1 MDKFGVIKKTVY
13 QFDPSAW
20 TVGRAYRISV
30 WEPLMKLDV
39 IEARDGLFLGIDK
52 IDGELRFIIIENGKD
67 SPFRV
72 TVDDYISGRVSI
84 MPYPFKPKEREEN
97 NNDHE

>member
-1 MDKFGVIKKTVY
+1 MEKFGVIKKTVY

-20 TVGRAYRISV
+20 TVGRAYRISI
-30 WEPLMKLDV
+30 WEPSDMRLDV
-39 IEARDGLFLGIDK
+39 IEAHDGLYLGFDEE
-52 IDGELRFIIIENGKD
+52 DGELRFIIIENGED

-84 MPYPFKPKEREEN
+84 MPYPFKPKEKEEK
-97 NNDHE
+97 

>member
-20 TVGRAYRISV
+20 TVGRAYRICV
-30 WEPLMKLDV
+30 FEPPMRLDA
-39 IEARDGLFLGIDK
+39 IEAHDGLYLGFDEE
-52 IDGELRFIIIENGKD
+52 DGELRFIIVKNGED

-84 MPYPFKPKEREEN
+84 MPYPFKPKEKEE
-97 NNDHE
+97 E

>member
-20 TVGRAYRISV
+20 TVGRAYRINF
-30 WEPLMKLDV
+30 WGPL
-39 IEARDGLFLGIDK
+39 IRNGCNEARDGLYLGFDEE
-52 IDGELRFIIIENGKD
+52 DGELRFIIIENGED

-84 MPYPFKPKEREEN
+84 MLYPFNPKEKEE
-97 NNDHE
+97 